1 MALETDLTYYK
12 FDLERD
18 TLATALGGG
27 MPKGSM
33 VLITGKFGSGKSVI
47 CQRFT
52 YGFIENGYTATYVSS
67 ETNTKPF
74 INQMNSLNY
83 PVKEEIYS
91 QQLKFVPVNPL
102 VGKSCS
108 REEALSRLLEGDGM
122 YGRNITIIDTLS
134 SLIEDCPTE
143 SLSLEALS
151 FFQKTCSRGKT
162 LFLTLD
168 PDEVD
173 EDIMTPYKSAADVY
187 LQLDRKTIGGETERI
202 INVRRFTSASGR
214 MQDVIKFRIE
224 PNAGFVV
231 DITQVT

>member
-1 MALETDLTYYK
+1 MAQVTDLTYYQ
-12 FDLERD
+12 FDLDKD

-27 MPKGSM
+27 IPKGSM

-52 YGFIENGYTATYVSS
+52 YGFVKNGYTATYVSS

-74 INQMNSLNY
+74 INQMNSLDY
-83 PVKEEIYS
+83 PIKGEIYN

-102 VGKSCS
+102 VGESCA
-108 REEALSRLLEGDGM
+108 REEALPRLIEGDGL
-122 YGRNITIIDTLS
+122 YGRNITIVDTLS
-134 SLIEDCPTE
+134 SLIEDCRKE
-143 SLSLEALS
+143 NLSLEALS
-151 FFQKTCSRGKT
+151 FFKKICSKGKT

-173 EDIMTPYKSAADVY
+173 EDIMTPYKSAADIY
-187 LQLDRKTIGGETERI
+187 LQLDRKTIGGETERMI
-202 INVRRFTSASGR
+202 HVRRFTSAKGR